1 MASIRGI
8 LNIQSLNELTSE
20 NRITQC
26 QSLLTS
32 SRSNRRSPIP
42 CPIRTSPAKSLLSC
56 TAHTTHTT
64 VRLRQNTRAT
74 FGSHFR
80 TIHAAAGPQTMVG
93 RRDSAQ
99 AGNRT

>member
-1 MASIRGI
+1 M
-8 LNIQSLNELTSE
+8 NPMPYPYQSM
-20 NRITQC
+20 
-26 QSLLTS
+26 
-32 SRSNRRSPIP
+32 
-42 CPIRTSPAKSLLSC
+42 AKSLLSC
-56 TAHTTHTT
+56 TAHTTHTLTHTT
-64 VRLRQNTRAT
+64 VRFRKNTRAT